1 MRQWMEKKGEQFR
14 EHDTEGPKYLTGSQD
29 RPFPTNRLFVSEP
42 VLSEDSREQIW
53 RKVVQE
59 GEAIKS
65 VSANFGVD
73 MRRVA
78 AVVRLKEVEK
88 AWEREGKKLATPY
101 ARAVMSMLPQQQ
113 LSEGQEFEPINEI
126 HVHSHTQQQ
135 IFLPTSESRHFTRE
149 DAAKAFGDHML
160 PADKRVPHP
169 ELISLEKELLAGK
182 SVEEAK
188 AAFEKAAM
196 DSEIATARKAQNR
209 LLHEEKQTTR
219 VQASRF
225 EFRFKEVNVDD
236 VGKDGR
242 SRQGTGYRYGMP
254 FYDRRRGEVKIPT
267 KVE

>member
-1 MRQWMEKKGEQFR
+1 MASKGETFR
-14 EHDTEGPKYLTGSQD
+14 EHNAEGPLYVSGSTYK
-29 RPFPTNRLFVSEP
+29 PFPSNPLFVSEP
-42 VLSEDSREQIW
+42 VLSEHSREEIW

-88 AWEREGKKLATPY
+88 AWEREGKKLVTPY

-113 LSEGQEFEPINEI
+113 LVEGQEFEPINEI
-126 HVHSHTQQQ
+126 HVHSYTQQQ
-135 IFLPTSESRHFTRE
+135 LFVPTSESRHFTRE
-149 DAAKAFGDHML
+149 DAAKAFGDHIL

-169 ELISLEKELLAGK
+169 ELIGLEKELLAGK
-182 SVEEAK
+182 SVTEARES
-188 AAFEKAAM
+188 FEKAAM
-196 DSEIATARKAQNR
+196 ESEVAAAKKEQKR
-209 LLHEEKQTTR
+209 LLHEEKHTQR
-219 VQASRF
+219 VNASRF
-225 EFRFKEVNVDD
+225 EFRFKDINVDD

-242 SRQGTGYRYGMP
+242 SRQGTGWRYGVP
-254 FYDRRRGEVKIPT
+254 FYDRRRGQVKIPT